1 MRASHCPQAPALCSV
16 PCCRGL
22 TSNKLHSLI
31 GLVVSC
37 VICSLY
43 YTFSGSLFAPCI
55 LFFIIRIISSTSCF
69 DFRPCE
75 SYALHLV
82 ELVFRLPI
90 FQRVLRPVF
99 LSPLVATSMSQ
110 FGNMLTVRFD
120 FLGTAIC
127 SVQCASLYLSLP
139 ACACKCIL
147 PCAFRLGILHVTALS
162 LP

>member
-1 MRASHCPQAPALCSV
+1 MFPV

-37 VICSLY
+37 VICSLS

-55 LFFIIRIISSTSCF
+55 LFRIIRIISFTSCF
-69 DFRPCE
+69 GFRPCDP
-75 SYALHLV
+75 YALHLV
-82 ELVFRLPI
+82 ELVSSPYLPTGLTTC
-90 FQRVLRPVF
+90 FPFTSCRHPR
-99 LSPLVATSMSQ
+99 SMCASMSR
-110 FGNMLTVRFD
+110 FGNIVTIRFD

-139 ACACKCIL
+139 VCVCKFIL
-147 PCAFRLGILHVTALS
+147 PCAFRLGTLHVTATS